1 MSDYDDRRR
10 SERYTHRAHATLSID
25 GTQYDAHL
33 INVSRI
39 GALVAIIDA
48 HSIAS
53 KKEVSLHI
61 ETPDGQLLT
70 MTGTVAHAKAHYLG
84 LECEAPTGEQKDR
97 IEKLIGQINEAAAAG
112 MY

>member
-10 SERYTHRAHATLSID
+10 AERYTHRAHATLSVE

-33 INVSRI
+33 INISRL
-39 GALVAIIDA
+39 GALVAIIDEHNIPA
-48 HSIAS
+48 KQDI
-53 KKEVSLHI
+53 SLHI

-84 LECEAPTGEQKDR
+84 LECEAPMGEQKER
-97 IEKLIGQINEAAAAG
+97 IESLIEQINEAAAAG